1 MNLSKKKAN
10 AKHAT
15 SPQRAAAGSVEK
27 PASKMRELRDPDP
40 KAPPGYRCGRCGAA
54 KKGHVCPYMFIKNG
68 EVSSETT
75 VQNPGVSDGTEG
87 IYNCKSCG
95 EKKKFHICPFGRV
108 LILLE
113 CVPIDPAARS
123 SVSAS
128 NGRIIFFLP
137 SLLTTSSD
145 YRLRKRSADLPLTN
159 ISSEIW
165 GVFSTTLV
173 W

>member
-54 KKGHVCPYMFIKNG
+54 KKGHVCPYKFKNG

-75 VQNPGVSDGTEG
+75 VQNSGVSDGAEG
-87 IYNCKSCG
+87 IYNCKLCG
-95 EKKKFHICPFGRV
+95 EKKKFHICPYGRV

-128 NGRIIFFLP
+128 PGRILFFLS
-137 SLLTTSSD
+137 SLLITSSG
-145 YRLRKRSADLPLTN
+145 YRLRKRSADFPLTK
-159 ISSEIW
+159 IS
-165 GVFSTTLV
+165 
-173 W
+173 